1 MHIPYAENSIATLY
15 IQHHSWHFGYSIAH
29 LSSGPARNS
38 ASNRLQDS
46 KMKWN
51 EMDHIYSEEK

>member
-1 MHIPYAENSIATLY
+1 MLFTLY

-38 ASNRLQDS
+38 SNRLQDS
-46 KMKWN
+46 KIKWN

>member
-1 MHIPYAENSIATLY
+1 MLYTLY